1 MGWHNEDNHMSTRE
15 FLIKYN
21 QDIKLDSNKKKKNLL
36 EKNKLEAANYN
47 KI

>member
-1 MGWHNEDNHMSTRE
+1 MSTRE

-36 EKNKLEAANYN
+36 EKKKLETANYN